1 MSHIRPGLSFATY
14 LAPALEPV
22 YRFIAAAVGE
32 RLGLTSDL
40 QVGRSFDQF
49 ADGEVDVGF
58 V

>member
-1 MSHIRPGLSFATY
+1 MTPTRPDLVIATF
-14 LAPALEPV
+14 LAPNMEPV

-32 RLGLTSDL
+32 RLGLTTDL

-49 ADGEVDVGF
+49 AVGEVDVGF